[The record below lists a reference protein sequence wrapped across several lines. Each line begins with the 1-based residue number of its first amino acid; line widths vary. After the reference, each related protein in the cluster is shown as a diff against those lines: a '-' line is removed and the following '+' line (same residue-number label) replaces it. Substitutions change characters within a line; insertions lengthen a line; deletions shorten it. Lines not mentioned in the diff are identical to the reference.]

1 MADPETPEQQ
11 PTPEQTPEQTPGGE
25 EQPQQRFLDEDGD
38 GPAEEV
44 EHPTKLL
51 RIAHSTRSMLDEVK
65 TTELD
70 EAGRKRLADIHNRT
84 IESLKEILSEDL
96 SEELTEDVQGL
107 HEGDTPTGA
116 ELRVAQAQLAGWLE
130 GLFRGIQASMATQQM
145 AAQKQLQ
152 QMKQQKAIEGG
163 QGQGTG
169 QYL

>member
-1 MADPETPEQQ
+1 MSDTNAETDQAQQ
-11 PTPEQTPEQTPGGE
+11 AGNQQRQG
-25 EQPQQRFLDEDGD
+25 QPQQQFLDDEDD
-38 GPAEEV
+38 GPDEEV

-51 RIAHSTRSMLDEVK
+51 RIAHSIRSMLDEVK

-70 EAGRKRLADIHNRT
+70 EAGRQRLADIHNRS

-96 SEELTEDVQGL
+96 SAELSDDVPIL
-107 HEGDTPTGA
+107 HDDTPSGP

-145 AAQKQLQ
+145 AAKHQLQ
-152 QMKQQKAIEGG
+152 QMQKQGALEGG
-163 QGQGTG
+163 QSGEKSTG